1 MSDQIPTTTP
11 DSDIPEAVVAR
22 RSRLLPE
29 LVWAIPIVAALIGGW
44 LAVKAIRSHGPTITI
59 TFRDA
64 AGLAAGKTK
73 IKYRDVDVG
82 EVRSIGFSPDRV
94 TVVVTAELM
103 REAASWMVDDTRF
116 WVVRPRI
123 AASEISGLETL
134 LSGSYIGLDV
144 GTSALPRRDFRGLET
159 VPVISGGTPGR
170 AFVAHAARSIG
181 VGSPVIFRHL
191 QVGQVTASDLDADGN
206 RVSVGIFVRAPYD
219 RYVTTATRFWE
230 ASGVDIS
237 LTTGG
242 LKIETESLVTLIV
255 GGICF
260 EPGPDGRDAGPA
272 PPNQAFVLFRN
283 RDAAMKQPDTE
294 AEDYTLVFRQSV
306 RGLEVGAPVDFRGVP
321 LGEVT
326 RIGADYD
333 PVRLD
338 FTTPVDVRIYPGRL
352 RARLRHEVPAE
363 SPASTEARL
372 QRLVDHGL
380 RAQLR
385 SDSFLTGRLYVALDF
400 YPLAPRIRRDLG
412 RHPREIPTLPVD
424 DLGASLAG
432 AARKIDRLPLDQVG
446 PIIGDFRQVLA
457 EAVTVFADADSAV
470 KQFGPTSPRQAELD
484 EVFQQI
490 TRAARSLRALAD
502 SLERHPESLIRG
514 RKGGSR

>member
-1 MSDQIPTTTP
+1 
-11 DSDIPEAVVAR
+11 
-22 RSRLLPE
+22 
-29 LVWAIPIVAALIGGW
+29 
-44 LAVKAIRSHGPTITI
+44 
-59 TFRDA
+59 
-64 AGLAAGKTK
+64 
-73 IKYRDVDVG
+73 
-82 EVRSIGFSPDRV
+82 
-94 TVVVTAELM
+94 
-103 REAASWMVDDTRF
+103 MVDDTRF

-134 LSGSYIGLDV
+134 ISGSYIGLDV
-144 GTSALPRRDFRGLET
+144 GTSALPRRDFKGLET

-170 AFVAHAARSIG
+170 AYVAHGTRSIG

-191 QVGQVTASDLDADGN
+191 EVGQVTASDLDADGR
-206 RVSVGIFVRAPYD
+206 RVAVGIFVRAPYD

-230 ASGVDIS
+230 ASGVEVS

-242 LKIETESLVTLIV
+242 LKVETESLVTLLA

-260 EPGPDGRDAGPA
+260 EPGPDGGDAGPA
-272 PPNQAFVLFRN
+272 PSSQSFVLFRN
-283 RDAAMKQPDTE
+283 RDAAMKQPDME

-306 RGLEVGAPVDFRGVP
+306 RGLEVGATVDFRGVP

-326 RIGADYD
+326 RIGTDYD
-333 PVRLD
+333 PVHFN

-352 RARLRHEVPAE
+352 RARFRHEVPDE
-363 SPASTEARL
+363 PPASTEARL
-372 QRLVDHGL
+372 QRFVEHGL

-385 SDSFLTGRLYVALDF
+385 SDNLLTGRLYVALDF
-400 YPLAPRIRRDLG
+400 YPLAPHVRLDPA

-446 PIIGDFRQVLA
+446 QVIGDLRQVLA
-457 EAVTVFADADSAV
+457 QAGSAFADADAAV

-484 EVFQQI
+484 EAFQQI
-490 TRAARSLRALAD
+490 TRAARSLRALTD